1 MVVIDSTTL
10 LLMLRPDTPV
20 PMGRD
25 GNRIERPKARITY
38 LVATLEKEKARII
51 IPTPALSEALVR
63 AGSKAS
69 HDIVQHLQ
77 KFDVFRIEPFD
88 TRAAIEVAAMSREA
102 LNSGNKRG
110 NSAASWA
117 KVKYDRQIVA
127 IARVHAATAIY
138 SDDGDIAKLGKQ
150 SGIRVV
156 SLAELPLPEQSAQL
170 DWVDAVRDAPQ
181 SAGDNPEP

>member
-25 GNRIERPKARITY
+25 GSRIERPKERIAY

-69 HDIVQHLQ
+69 HDIVQYLQ

-88 TRAAIEVAAMSREA
+88 TRAAIEVAALSREA

-110 NSAASWA
+110 NSSSSWA
-117 KVKYDRQIVA
+117 KVKFDRQIVA
-127 IARVHAATAIY
+127 IARVHAATTIY
-138 SDDGDIAKLGKQ
+138 SDDGDIARLGKQ
-150 SGIRVV
+150 SGIRVI

-181 SAGDNPEP
+181 SAGGNPEP